1 MYVHSFGENHC
12 YPLAFGLPA
21 VLMLVATVV
30 FVFGSPAYR
39 KLPPSGNTSLQVI
52 KVLFSATK
60 GGLQAMLKRS
70 GERHDTWL
78 DYADTTAYP
87 PAFIREVRIVLGIMA
102 VFAPISLF
110 WALYD
115 QQGSRWTYQAIM
127 MNGQLGPFSIKPE
140 QMGVFNAIL
149 ILALIPAFERL
160 VYPFLPMAPLMKI
173 FWGMAG
179 AVVSFV
185 MAALLQFVIESR
197 GSFESDPDNPGV
209 QICTAGCVHVLWQ
222 VPQYVVLT
230 CGEVML
236 SITGL
241 EFAYSQAPVS
251 MKSVCSAAWLLT
263 VAAGNL
269 VVILLNELD
278 PIAWFPGVFRNQAA
292 WNFLLWAGILSAG
305 TLSFGAI
312 AAQYRYVSVAE
323 LHTVSSNDESEK

>member
-1 MYVHSFGENHC
+1 
-12 YPLAFGLPA
+12 
-21 VLMLVATVV
+21 MLVATIV
-30 FVFGSPAYR
+30 FVGGSAAYK
-39 KLPPSGNTSLQVI
+39 KLPPSGNVSLQVI
-52 KVLFSATK
+52 KVLLSATAGKIKAVIK
-60 GGLQAMLKRS
+60 GT
-70 GERHDTWL
+70 GERHASWL
-78 DYADTTAYP
+78 DYADTSAYP
-87 PAFIREVRIVLGIMA
+87 PAFIREVRIVLGILA

-127 MNGQLGPFSIKPE
+127 MNGQVGPFSIKPE
-140 QMGVFNAIL
+140 QMGVFNAVL
-149 ILALIPAFERL
+149 ILALIPAFERII
-160 VYPFLPMAPLMKI
+160 YPLIPMAPLVRI
-173 FWGMAG
+173 FWGMAL
-179 AVVSFV
+179 AAASFV
-185 MAALLQFVIESR
+185 MAALLQFVMEAR

-222 VPQYVVLT
+222 VPQYIVLT

-278 PIAWFPGVFRNQAA
+278 PIAWFPALFRNQAA
-292 WNFLLWAGILSAG
+292 WNFLLWAGILAAG
-305 TLSFGAI
+305 TLLFGVI
-312 AAQYRYVSVAE
+312 AAQYRYVNVAE
-323 LHTVSSNDESEK
+323 LHSVPSDELVEEKNEK